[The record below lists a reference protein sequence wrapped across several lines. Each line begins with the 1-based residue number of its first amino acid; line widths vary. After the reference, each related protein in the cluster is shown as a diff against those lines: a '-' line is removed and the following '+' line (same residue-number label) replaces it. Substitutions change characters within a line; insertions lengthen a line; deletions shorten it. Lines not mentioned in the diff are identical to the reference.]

1 MALAFDRTRLLQAFE
16 LLGADLSARG
26 LFVELAVYG
35 GGALMLQFAWRRG
48 TDDVDAVVREGFDE
62 AALAPSV
69 ARVAEELGLQ
79 PDWLNNAVGMFT
91 PLDEDEALFTS
102 AGLYPADGTPGLRT
116 FLATPRYLL
125 AMKLHALQNLDR
137 GDRDLRDARQLAAH
151 LGIGDVA
158 ALHDL
163 YASVY
168 DEAPPDEAS
177 LRFRSV
183 LQDGRR

>member
-1 MALAFDRTRLLQAFE
+1 MALALDRTRLLHALE
-16 LLGADLSARG
+16 RLGADLSARG
-26 LFVELAVYG
+26 LFVEVAIYG

-48 TDDVDAVVREGFDE
+48 TDDVDAVVREGSDE
-62 AALAPSV
+62 ATLAPSV
-69 ARVAEELGLQ
+69 GRVAEELGLQ

-91 PLDEDEALFTS
+91 PLEEDDAWFTA

-137 GDRDLRDARQLAAH
+137 GGRDLRDARQLAAH
-151 LGIGDVA
+151 LDLRDEA
-158 ALHDL
+158 ALHAL
-163 YASVY
+163 YVSVY

-183 LQDGRR
+183 LQERPR

>member
-1 MALAFDRTRLLQAFE
+1 MAPAFDRTRLLLALE
-16 LLGADLSARG
+16 RLGADLSARG

-62 AALAPSV
+62 AALAPSI
-69 ARVAEELGLQ
+69 ARVAEQLGLQ

-91 PLDEDEALFTS
+91 PLDEDAALFTA
-102 AGLYPADGTPGLRT
+102 AGLYPAEGTPGLRT

-151 LGIGDVA
+151 LGIRDA
-158 ALHDL
+158 AELHDL
-163 YASVY
+163 YVSIY
-168 DEAPPDEAS
+168 DEAPPEEAR

-183 LQDGRR
+183 LRDAPR